1 MFFRMIGSLL
11 PTKKNKE
18 AYKRDQQLFYLI
30 ENDPDFSQSAKEST
44 ISKQEMDD
52 LYKRLDEAT
61 DPARKSSFKESLY
74 RVHDSL
80 YQKITKNWD
89 NVLDALTPE
98 RRAELLRDCE
108 IMSAKPQAAD

>member
-11 PTKKNKE
+11 PTQKNRE

-30 ENDPDFSQSAKEST
+30 ENDPDFAQSAKEST

-61 DPARKSSFKESLY
+61 APSRKSSLKEFLY
-74 RVHDSL
+74 RIHDSL

-89 NVLDALTPE
+89 KGLDALTPQ

-108 IMSAKPQAAD
+108 IVSAKPQASD